1 MIKKLFRSMALV
13 LLLATSLCAQP
24 KSDLLS
30 RVLQIAE
37 PDQVQAFSQLNLSHE
52 QERQL
57 QDLARSYLPQI
68 HKQKAAPGSMIGMM
82 SGALTQVDA
91 ILTPQQRPLARKLLP
106 RPHQWKEL
114 KRIYQ
119 EFN

>member
-1 MIKKLFRSMALV
+1 MTKNIFCLMALV
-13 LLLATSLCAQP
+13 ALLTASLCAQTQ
-24 KSDLLS
+24 SDLLS
-30 RVLQIAE
+30 RVLEIAE
-37 PDQVQAFSQLNLSHE
+37 PDQIQAFSQLDLSRE

-68 HKQKAAPGSMIGMM
+68 HKQKAAPGSMIGIV

-91 ILTPQQRPLARKLLP
+91 ILTPKQRPLARKLLP

-114 KRIYQ
+114 RRIYQ